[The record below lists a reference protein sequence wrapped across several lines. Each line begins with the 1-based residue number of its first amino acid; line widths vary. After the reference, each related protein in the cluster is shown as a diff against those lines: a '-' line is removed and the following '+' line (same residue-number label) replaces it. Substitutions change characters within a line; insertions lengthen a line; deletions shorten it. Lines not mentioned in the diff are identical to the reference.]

1 MIIKVEGMAMTE
13 FRTKSRQRG
22 IALVVGLILVTV
34 ASLGAIVAIR
44 SSHLQDRIASN
55 QHNKA
60 ISEMAAEA
68 GAGRFVDWVRKQ
80 IEKPEGSGNISSIL
94 KDAWDSPSEARPPT
108 SRNTEEPDFPPFG
121 YFRISEE
128 PKWANNEFDVTV
140 IGESWLNEVLAE
152 TRLSFSVLVEPGL
165 SKKMFQPFADAGVIG
180 CDGVATRG
188 SGQIDSYDSSAGP
201 YNAANPGR
209 DGHVL
214 TTSPSAMIELT
225 GNAPIYGSVN
235 STGGV
240 AATGSSPVYGDI
252 NATGEVSLK
261 GGGVTVYG
269 NVNTSGDVVFESS
282 AEVYGNVSANG
293 DIAFE
298 NWSAR
303 VTGNANAGGTITSK
317 NKNKPPEEHVGGS
330 VQAGSNPGNS
340 GVPET
345 PCDPLDVD
353 GIVSEFDD
361 QFSTGGMD
369 IGPWTY
375 RDLKLSP
382 DGVDY
387 YDPRSSVESWVTDDT
402 RTMQDVELFGKET
415 RFLKVSDFSLGQNG
429 SLEVTGGDVV
439 LMVDGDM
446 SIGGSTAI
454 TIAPGSSLT
463 VLLTGK
469 FDLQGSVTVND
480 KNPIDASGKLPF
492 SLFSSYE
499 QTSNKGNN
507 DGVQMRGN
515 TDLTAVVYAPKSNVS
530 ATGSGALYGQVRGK
544 SVEATGAGGIHYDV
558 RLGTFSVPTGESTG
572 GNDDATVRV
581 TSWNVVL
588 PAPE

>member
-1 MIIKVEGMAMTE
+1 M
-13 FRTKSRQRG
+13 
-22 IALVVGLILVTV
+22 
-34 ASLGAIVAIR
+34 
-44 SSHLQDRIASN
+44 
-55 QHNKA
+55 
-60 ISEMAAEA
+60 
-68 GAGRFVDWVRKQ
+68 
-80 IEKPEGSGNISSIL
+80 
-94 KDAWDSPSEARPPT
+94 
-108 SRNTEEPDFPPFG
+108 
-121 YFRISEE
+121 
-128 PKWANNEFDVTV
+128 
-140 IGESWLNEVLAE
+140 NEVLAE
-152 TRLSFSVLVEPGL
+152 TRLSFSVSVGTGL
-165 SKKMFQPFADAGVIG
+165 FNEMYQPFADAGVVG
-180 CDGVATRG
+180 CEGVATRG

-209 DGHVL
+209 EAHVL

-240 AATGSSPVYGDI
+240 SATGSSPVFGDI

-261 GGGVTVYG
+261 GGGVKVYG
-269 NVNTSGDVVFESS
+269 NVNTAGDVVFESS
-282 AEVYGNVSANG
+282 AEVHGNVSANG

-298 NWSAR
+298 NWGAR
-303 VTGNANAGGTITSK
+303 VTGDANAGGTITSK
-317 NKNKPPEEHVGGS
+317 NKNKPPEDHVGGS

-345 PCDPLDVD
+345 PCDPLGIDE
-353 GIVSEFDD
+353 IVSEFDG
-361 QFSTGGMD
+361 QFSTGEMN

-387 YDPRSSVESWVTDDT
+387 YDPTWNVKSWKTDNT
-402 RTMQDVELFGKET
+402 RTMQDVDLFGNET

-446 SIGGSTAI
+446 SIGGNTAI

-480 KNPIDASGKLPF
+480 KNPIDASGKIPF
-492 SLFSSYE
+492 SLYSTYE
-499 QTSNKGNN
+499 QASKKGNN

-515 TDLTAVVYAPKSNVS
+515 TDLTAVVYAPKSHVS
-530 ATGSGALYGQVRGK
+530 ATGSGTLFGQVRGK

-558 RLGTFSVPTGESTG
+558 RLGTFSVPTSESTG
-572 GNDDATVRV
+572 GNDDATAVRV

-588 PAPE
+588 PVSE

>member
-1 MIIKVEGMAMTE
+1 MFKKEAEAMTNS
-13 FRTKSRQRG
+13 RKKSHQKG
-22 IALVVGLILVTV
+22 VALVVGLILVAV
-34 ASLGAIVAIR
+34 ASLGAVVAIR
-44 SSHLQDRIASN
+44 SSLLQDRMASN
-55 QHNKA
+55 QHNKSV
-60 ISEMAAEA
+60 SEMAAEA
-68 GAGRFVDWVRKQ
+68 GAGRFLDWITDQERTNNLGTDW
-80 IEKPEGSGNISSIL
+80 EER
-94 KDAWDSPSEARPPT
+94 DATWLPDT
-108 SRNTEEPDFPPFG
+108 RNATADFPPFG
-121 YFRISEE
+121 YFWIGEE
-128 PKWANNEFDVTV
+128 PTWADNPFDVTV
-140 IGESWLNEVLAE
+140 IGESTLNNEVLAE
-152 TRLSFSVLVEPGL
+152 TQLRFSVSIEAGVSTP
-165 SKKMFQPFADAGVIG
+165 MFQPFADAGVVG
-180 CDGVATRG
+180 CEGVATRG
-188 SGQIDSYDSSAGP
+188 SGQIDSYDSSVGP

-209 DGHVL
+209 EAHVL

-240 AATGSSPVYGDI
+240 SATGSSPVYGDI

-261 GGGVTVYG
+261 GGGVKVYG
-269 NVNTSGDVVFESS
+269 NVNTAGDVVFESS
-282 AEVYGNVSANG
+282 AEVHGNVSANG

-298 NWSAR
+298 NWGAR
-303 VTGNANAGGTITSK
+303 VTGDANAGGTITSK
-317 NKNKPPEEHVGGS
+317 NKNKPPEDHVGGS
-330 VQAGSNPGNS
+330 VQAGSNPGNT

-345 PCDPLDVD
+345 PCDPLDID
-353 GIVSEFDD
+353 EIVSEFDG
-361 QFSTGGMD
+361 QFSTGGMN

-387 YDPRSSVESWVTDDT
+387 YDPTWNVKSWKTDNT
-402 RTMQDVELFGKET
+402 RTMQDVDLFGNET

-446 SIGGSTAI
+446 SIGGNTAI

-480 KNPIDASGKLPF
+480 KNPIDASGKIPF
-492 SLFSSYE
+492 SLYSTYE
-499 QTSNKGNN
+499 QASKKGNN

-515 TDLTAVVYAPKSNVS
+515 TDLTAVVYAPKSHVS
-530 ATGSGALYGQVRGK
+530 ATGSGALFGQVRGK

-558 RLGTFSVPTGESTG
+558 RLGTFSVPTSESTG
-572 GNDDATVRV
+572 GNDDATAVRV

-588 PAPE
+588 PVSE